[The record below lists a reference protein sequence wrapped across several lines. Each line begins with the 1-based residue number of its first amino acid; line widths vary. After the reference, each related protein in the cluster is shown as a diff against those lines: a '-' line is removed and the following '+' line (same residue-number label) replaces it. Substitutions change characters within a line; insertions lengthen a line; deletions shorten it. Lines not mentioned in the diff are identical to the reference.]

1 MPSVS
6 PVKSFFNVSSRCGF
20 PLEFAAMTM
29 MTITI
34 VVTIKKVYSSLGR
47 R

>member
-20 PLEFAAMTM
+20 PLEFAMTM

>member
-20 PLEFAAMTM
+20 SLEFAMTM
-29 MTITI
+29 MTITTVI
-34 VVTIKKVYSSLGR
+34 TVKKVYSSLSR